1 MAPEEFLKLQLQR
14 FTTLNLHPSNTDISV
29 AVAGILNF
37 FNCTTACLICAK
49 AECKSLPGGV
59 SSPPAPGCP
68 FFFHLPL
75 HACCLLEDDRGGW
88 CVTAGGLCCLAAVQG
103 FVAGALQAEQPET
116 RQTPQGTFSTL
127 VPRGGVCWRRKGHGE
142 DSPAFCWTICSVLLA
157 QMGFW
162 RKKKKSLKLVRGDYS
177 RQFFTFFEIS
187 LPKPTCSLWP
197 KSRT

>member
-49 AECKSLPGGV
+49 AECKSVPGGV

-68 FFFHLPL
+68 FFLFFFFHLPL
-75 HACCLLEDDRGGW
+75 HAWCLLEDDRGGW
-88 CVTAGGLCCLAAVQG
+88 RAVLPGCCARFCSRGSSGRAARNK
-103 FVAGALQAEQPET
+103 ADP
-116 RQTPQGTFSTL
+116 PPPGTFSTL

-162 RKKKKSLKLVRGDYS
+162 RGKKKKS
-177 RQFFTFFEIS
+177 
-187 LPKPTCSLWP
+187 
-197 KSRT
+197 